1 MEEKK
6 KGIKMNYIEDSGEPT
21 IKSCRLSAGLT
32 QKEFSKMFGI
42 PIDVIKSWDCGRRTP
57 PDWVKRLV
65 IEKLQSIEKKKE
77 L

>member
-1 MEEKK
+1 MEGKK
-6 KGIKMNYIEDSGEPT
+6 KRMKMNYIEDSGEPT

-32 QKEFSKMFGI
+32 QKEFSEMFGI
-42 PIDVIKSWDCGRRTP
+42 PIDVIRSWDCGRRTP
-57 PDWVKRLV
+57 SDWVKRLV